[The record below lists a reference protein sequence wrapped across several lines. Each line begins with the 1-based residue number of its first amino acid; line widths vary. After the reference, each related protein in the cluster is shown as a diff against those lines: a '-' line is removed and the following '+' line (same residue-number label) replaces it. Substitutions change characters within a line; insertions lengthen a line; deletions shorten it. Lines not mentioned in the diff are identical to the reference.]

1 MHIIA
6 ALVQMFIA
14 AYSAGVCVALGM
26 PILLVIVIPA
36 YLLIFICMNGSEL

>member
-1 MHIIA
+1 MDIIA

-14 AYSAGVCVALGM
+14 AYSVGVCIALDM
-26 PILLVIVIPA
+26 PLLLIAVIPA